1 MKITDSQY
9 PYNSYGNLLEN
20 SKLNLKT
27 NNQNRNILYDY
38 HQLCNSIISENIQKQ
53 LSLWKDSSRTK
64 FCYFIMGPVERRLT
78 VELFESLES
87 ALLLS
92 NSQSSYT
99 FVEQYTDLRV
109 SKITKH
115 TNKIEVIGIEVDKLK
130 SIFGNY
136 LYHIIIIMKVMWVK
150 IVEWLVSAVNIN
162 IIFTYKILADL

>member
-1 MKITDSQY
+1 
-9 PYNSYGNLLEN
+9 
-20 SKLNLKT
+20 
-27 NNQNRNILYDY
+27 
-38 HQLCNSIISENIQKQ
+38 
-53 LSLWKDSSRTK
+53 
-64 FCYFIMGPVERRLT
+64 MGPVERRLT

-115 TNKIEVIGIEVDKLK
+115 TNKIELIGIEVDKLK

-162 IIFTYKILADL
+162 IIFTYNILADL